1 MSNKADKNNLH
12 YSKSFKW
19 SENDFIENY
28 YGADITSIKEQELL
42 QKLCFCRDALH
53 IYLHIDVTRINMRKS
68 GAILTIVFTLP
79 TYADEFIIYVTI
91 PIEEHSRPA
100 YCIFKQICNTVKDKV
115 KEIITKEN

>member
-1 MSNKADKNNLH
+1 MNKTVNKNSLY

-19 SENDFIENY
+19 SEKDFIEGY
-28 YGADITSIKEQELL
+28 YGGDIASIKEQELL
-42 QKLCFCRDALH
+42 QKLCFCRDTLH
-53 IYLHIDVTRINMRKS
+53 IYLHIDIARINMRKS

-100 YCIFKQICNTVKDKV
+100 YCISKQICNTVKDKV
-115 KEIITKEN
+115 KEIITEEN